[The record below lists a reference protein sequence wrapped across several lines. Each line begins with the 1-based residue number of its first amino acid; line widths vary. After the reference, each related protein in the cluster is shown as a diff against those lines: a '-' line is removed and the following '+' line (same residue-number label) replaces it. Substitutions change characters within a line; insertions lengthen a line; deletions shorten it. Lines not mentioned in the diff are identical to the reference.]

1 MKVGEGKG
9 TLLEKRP
16 LPLPKPLPISRKTF
30 VRVDGGTGGLD
41 G

>member
-1 MKVGEGKG
+1 MKIGEGKG

-16 LPLPKPLPISRKTF
+16 LPKPHPHPPKTV
-30 VRVDGGTGGLD
+30 VRGAGGTGGLD